1 MENSATKEKV
11 IIGITTYNLEEYIGV
26 ALDSVLKQK
35 VNFAY
40 KILVVDDASIDRT
53 REILLQYKEKYP
65 NKIDLIFKKENTGSL
80 SSSNILFDNIKSE
93 YFAFLDGDDYW
104 LSDSRLQEA
113 VDFLDNHV
121 EYSMYGGNTL
131 YLYGQTIRGSVIN
144 QKELG
149 KTFTYDEFL
158 KSKCPFVHTSSIVL
172 RNLIYNKGVPQD
184 YKDNEKTNF
193 NCVFRGEDIRFIEH
207 LRKGKIYIANK
218 EFSVYRIHNRGV
230 WQGASLIKREI
241 ENCLSM
247 LKYQELFVEG
257 KSFFEERF
265 IKSYCILLTLIK
277 LKDNEIFQLSKI
289 ELELLSALLCEMR
302 GRKFNVF
309 SKKKMKLKYRIY
321 HWLYEKL
328 KKKLEKKGLI

>member
-131 YLYGQTIRGSVIN
+131 YLYGQTIRGSV
-144 QKELG
+144 
-149 KTFTYDEFL
+149 
-158 KSKCPFVHTSSIVL
+158 
-172 RNLIYNKGVPQD
+172 
-184 YKDNEKTNF
+184 
-193 NCVFRGEDIRFIEH
+193 
-207 LRKGKIYIANK
+207 
-218 EFSVYRIHNRGV
+218 
-230 WQGASLIKREI
+230 
-241 ENCLSM
+241 
-247 LKYQELFVEG
+247 
-257 KSFFEERF
+257 
-265 IKSYCILLTLIK
+265 
-277 LKDNEIFQLSKI
+277 
-289 ELELLSALLCEMR
+289 
-302 GRKFNVF
+302 
-309 SKKKMKLKYRIY
+309 
-321 HWLYEKL
+321 
-328 KKKLEKKGLI
+328 